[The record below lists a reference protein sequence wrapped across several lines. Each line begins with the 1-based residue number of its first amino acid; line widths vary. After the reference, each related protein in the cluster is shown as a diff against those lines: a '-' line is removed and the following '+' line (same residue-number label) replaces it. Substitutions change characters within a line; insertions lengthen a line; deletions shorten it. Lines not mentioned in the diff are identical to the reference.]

1 MMNETIELTDKE
13 KNFLNELKE
22 IIGDSNLKKIYVARP
37 ARGLPNKAEGYSLD
51 EFIEKHKVKTLEEI
65 VVGIKN
71 GFYRGLIYTDKHFIS
86 TQGLEIVTVSQK

>member
-1 MMNETIELTDKE
+1 MMNETIELTDEE

-71 GFYRGLIYTDKHFIS
+71 GFYRGLIYTDKLFIS
-86 TQGLEIVTVSQK
+86 TENLEVISIIPM